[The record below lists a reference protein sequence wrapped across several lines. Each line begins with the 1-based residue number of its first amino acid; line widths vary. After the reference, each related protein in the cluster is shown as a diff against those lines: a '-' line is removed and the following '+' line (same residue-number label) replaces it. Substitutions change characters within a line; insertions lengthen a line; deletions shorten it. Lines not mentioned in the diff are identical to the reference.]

1 MQIKAKQGKYPIF
14 QIAYLILLLTMF
26 SCQAKNSIN
35 LTENELKLGNERF
48 TDYLQ
53 LLKGK
58 NVGLVVNQSS
68 LVKETHLVDTLL
80 DLGIKISTIFSPEHG
95 FRGEAADGITVSDG
109 KDNKTGIPIISLY
122 GKTKKPSMAHLE
134 GIEIIVF
141 DIQDVGTR
149 FYTYLSTMHL
159 VMEACAENKIK
170 FMVLDKP
177 NPNGH
182 YVDGPVLELAHRSFV
197 GMHPIPIVHGMTLG
211 EMAQMINGEGWLGLD
226 LKCDLK
232 VVPIKGWGR
241 KDSYSLPIRPSPN
254 LPNDQSIALYPSLCL
269 FEGTTVSVGR
279 GTDYPFTKVGHPS
292 FRDTIYS
299 FMPLSRKESIY
310 PKHEGKTC
318 YGIDLSNY
326 QTKAQLD
333 LSFLILFY
341 NQLKTTQE
349 SFFKRYFTTL
359 AGTESLQKQI
369 EEGLSE
375 QEIRNSWKKGIEDF
389 KNNRKKYLIYADT
402 K

>member
-211 EMAQMINGEGWLGLD
+211 EMAQMINGDGWLGLD